1 MMKMKKSKIKK
12 SKSDIVMDVIIY
24 GFLLLFALIC
34 LYPVWYVVAASFA
47 DGTELAKHSGLF
59 LWPQRFMLGAY
70 KMVFQNRLFMNGFLN
85 SIKILLVALPI
96 NIVMTL
102 LCGYFMSCSGMLFKK
117 PISYLIMFTMFF
129 SGGLIPR
136 YLNMKDLGL
145 IDSFWVLVLPTALN
159 VYNAIIC
166 KTAIEAIPESLKES
180 AYIDGANDIQII
192 FKIIVPLLKPTL
204 AVLLLYYGVAHWNS
218 WFPASIYIK
227 DNMKLPVQN
236 ILRDILLENTE
247 LSGASAGDEYNMY
260 AETIR
265 YVAIVVSTLPIMC
278 IYPFLQKYF
287 AKGAMIGAVKG

>member
-1 MMKMKKSKIKK
+1 MKMKKSKIKK

-59 LWPQRFMLGAY
+59 LWPQKFMLGAY
-70 KMVFQNRLFMNGFLN
+70 KMVFENRLFMNGFLN

>member
-1 MMKMKKSKIKK
+1 M
-12 SKSDIVMDVIIY
+12 DIIIY

-70 KMVFQNRLFMNGFLN
+70 KMVFNNRLFMNGFLN

>member
-1 MMKMKKSKIKK
+1 MKMKKSKIKK

>member
-1 MMKMKKSKIKK
+1 MKIKK
-12 SKSDIVMDVIIY
+12 SKADIVMDVVVY
-24 GFLLLFALIC
+24 SFLLAFALIC
-34 LYPVWYVVAASFA
+34 LYPVWYVIAASFA
-47 DGTELAKHSGLF
+47 DGTELAKHSGIF
-59 LWPQRFMLGAY
+59 LWPENFVTGAY
-70 KMVFQNRLFMNGFLN
+70 KMVFENRLFMNGFFN
-85 SIKILLVALPI
+85 SIKILVVALPI
-96 NIVMTL
+96 NIIMTL
-102 LCGYFMSCSGMLFKK
+102 FCGYFLSCSGMLFKK
-117 PISYLIMFTMFF
+117 PIAYLIMFTMFF

-145 IDSFWVLVLPTALN
+145 IDNFWVLVLPTALN

-180 AYIDGANDIQII
+180 AYIDGANDIRII
-192 FKIIVPLLKPTL
+192 FNIIVPLLKPTL

-227 DNMKLPVQN
+227 DSANLPVQN
-236 ILRDILLENTE
+236 ILRDILLQNTE
-247 LSGASAGDEYNMY
+247 LSGAGSGDEYNMY

-265 YVAIVVSTLPIMC
+265 YVAIVVSTFPVMC